1 MIKNI
6 KIYFI
11 LIGILLTAC
20 SGNQKGPDEFGVLPT
35 TPLQYPKNLTEL
47 PEPNLLGQNLADK
60 RPIDDVINA
69 LGGNANLQKES
80 KIQKS
85 EKPLLKVISRFGITP
100 DIRIITAMEDND
112 FREKNKAKVLERL
125 VGVNT
130 YKIRYR
136 SQRLD
141 AQKELSRLNK
151 LGIITPSAPPN

>member
-85 EKPLLKVISRFGITP
+85 EKPLLKAISRFGITP

-151 LGIITPSAPPN
+151 LGIITPSASPN

>member
-35 TPLQYPKNLTEL
+35 TPLQYPKNLKEL

-69 LGGNANLQKES
+69 LGGNANLQKET

-85 EKPLLKVISRFGITP
+85 EKPLLKAISRFGITP

>member
-1 MIKNI
+1 MVTKRD
-6 KIYFI
+6 
-11 LIGILLTAC
+11 LTNLVFYQQRHY
-20 SGNQKGPDEFGVLPT
+20 STQ
-35 TPLQYPKNLTEL
+35 KNLKEL

-85 EKPLLKVISRFGITP
+85 EKPLLKAISRFGITP

-151 LGIITPSAPPN
+151 LGIITPSASPN